1 MRPSLALQTHRDAI
15 RAIALIHR
23 VTHVRVDFGQTQHE
37 QRVRQPSS
45 GVSLKNRMETDGNGY
60 FSDHLC
66 HEPIPVRGVPAN
78 VTKPRMSHAG
88 YLQKLRSSVRQVAA
102 RDPGTLC
109 LTPCGLW

>member
-45 GVSLKNRMETDGNGY
+45 GVSLKNRMETDIFRIICAMNP
-60 FSDHLC
+60 S
-66 HEPIPVRGVPAN
+66 
-78 VTKPRMSHAG
+78 
-88 YLQKLRSSVRQVAA
+88 
-102 RDPGTLC
+102 
-109 LTPCGLW
+109 PCGVFPQTLPNKGCPLPVISKSFDLQSVEWRHVTQGPSA